1 MTASTAR
8 RLLLPSPLRRALP
21 CILIATLLIYQPLPL
36 YAQGSAP
43 ASEPDKLPSAPPDS
57 APLDA
62 AHASPAKATVPQAE
76 AAPSVPTNA
85 TASST
90 ASSTAS
96 APPSEPP
103 NAPPSASSSA
113 TGSATPSAPP
123 ANTAEAPEAV
133 EPDKPV
139 VDMALVR
146 SVIATALEFLAPR
159 TLEAHTS
166 REFTLWGLGCL
177 TALDPMLTL
186 DTRGADIRL
195 LTGQTTLLAQPAPTA
210 DNVEQWAKL
219 AVDFI
224 SAARAH
230 STSVGS
236 ASREDLVQAFF
247 DELFNHLDPY
257 SRYIGPSS
265 ATTDRQARVGG
276 EADAGVSLTR
286 KGRDIVISAVNANG
300 PAWTATVD
308 PGDKVLAVNNR
319 LTAGQS
325 VETVTGWLRGEE
337 DSRVT
342 LRLLSPGNRRG
353 HTIVLRRAKVP
364 PETVFAFASGP
375 LVVLRVT
382 SFSSDTAEEMSQYLD
397 QATQDPNLKGLII
410 DLRGNRG
417 GVLQQA
423 VTAAALLLD
432 RGVAAVTDGR
442 DQQAN
447 HIWAVQGGD
456 MTKGLPIAILVDGRT
471 ASAAEILAAAL
482 ADHRRAVVIG
492 SSTLGKGLVQTVAQL
507 PDEGELF
514 VTWSR
519 VIAPLH
525 WPLQGLGVMPQVCTS
540 LGEAEITRQ
549 MHDLAAGKLDNQP
562 AVEASRLARFPL
574 PVSRILAIRKA
585 CPAALGSDRDLDA
598 ARALLENPKGYKT
611 AIAAMPDDSASP
623 GPATHE

>member
-1 MTASTAR
+1 MTASTAP
-8 RLLLPSPLRRALP
+8 RLLPNPLRRVLP
-21 CILIATLLIYQPLPL
+21 CILIATLLVSQPLPAR
-36 YAQGSAP
+36 AQGSTPAP
-43 ASEPDKLPSAPPDS
+43 RPDTQPSAPPDT
-57 APLDA
+57 AQT
-62 AHASPAKATVPQAE
+62 SPAKTPVAPQPAAPAAATQPPPAPSAGPPPAIAPPVE
-76 AAPSVPTNA
+76 AAPSD
-85 TASST
+85 
-90 ASSTAS
+90 
-96 APPSEPP
+96 
-103 NAPPSASSSA
+103 
-113 TGSATPSAPP
+113 
-123 ANTAEAPEAV
+123 APEAV
-133 EPDKPV
+133 EPDKPT

-146 SVIATALEFLAPR
+146 SVIATALEFLTPR

-177 TALDPMLTL
+177 TALDPMLML

-195 LTGQTTLLAQPAPTA
+195 LAGQTTLLSQPAPAAT
-210 DNVEQWAKL
+210 NVEQWAKL

-224 SAARAH
+224 AAARGHSAA
-230 STSVGS
+230 VGS

-308 PGDKVLAVNNR
+308 AGDKLLAVDNR

-325 VETVTGWLRGEE
+325 VETVTSWLRGEE

-353 HTIVLRRAKVP
+353 HTIVLHRAKVP

-397 QATQDPNLKGLII
+397 QATQDPALKGLII

-456 MTKGLPIAILVDGRT
+456 MTNGLPIAILVDGRT

-525 WPLQGLGVMPQVCTS
+525 WPLQGLGVMPQLCTS
-540 LGEAEITRQ
+540 LGEAEMTHQ
-549 MHDLAAGKLDNQP
+549 MHDLATGKLSNQP
-562 AVEASRLARFPL
+562 AIEASRLARFPL
-574 PVSRILAIRKA
+574 PIPRILAIRKA
-585 CPAALGSDRDLDA
+585 CPAALGSDRDLEA
-598 ARALLENPKGYKT
+598 ARSLLQNPKWYKT
-611 AIAAMPDDSASP
+611 AIAAMPDDSASAT
-623 GPATHE
+623 PAAH

>member
-1 MTASTAR
+1 MPASTAR
-8 RLLLPSPLRRALP
+8 RLFPMPLRRALP
-21 CILIATLLIYQPLPL
+21 CILIATLLVYQPAPL
-36 YAQGSAP
+36 RAQGSSPAP
-43 ASEPDKLPSAPPDS
+43 GPDNLPSAQP
-57 APLDA
+57 DA
-62 AHASPAKATVPQAE
+62 ARPGPAQAAVPPQSG
-76 AAPSVPTNA
+76 AAPV
-85 TASST
+85 
-90 ASSTAS
+90 
-96 APPSEPP
+96 
-103 NAPPSASSSA
+103 
-113 TGSATPSAPP
+113 GTPD
-123 ANTAEAPEAV
+123 APEAV
-133 EPDKPV
+133 EPDKPS
-139 VDMALVR
+139 VDMGLVH

-166 REFTLWGLGCL
+166 RDFTLWGLGCL

-195 LTGQTTLLAQPAPTA
+195 LAGQTSLLSQPAPA
-210 DNVEQWAKL
+210 AGNAEDWAKL

-230 STSVGS
+230 SESVAD

-276 EADAGVSLTR
+276 EADAGLSLTR

-308 PGDKVLAVNNR
+308 PGDKLLAVNNR

-342 LRLLSPGNRRG
+342 LRLLSPGQRRG
-353 HTIVLRRAKVP
+353 HTVVLHRAKVP

-456 MTKGLPIAILVDGRT
+456 MTNGLPIAILVDGRT

-525 WPLQGLGVMPQVCTS
+525 WPLQGLGVMPQLCTS
-540 LGEAEITRQ
+540 LGETEMTRQ
-549 MHDLAAGKLDNQP
+549 MHDLAAGTLDNQP

-585 CPAALGSDRDLDA
+585 CPAALGSDRDLEV
-598 ARALLENPKGYKT
+598 ARAVLENPKWYKT
-611 AIAAMPDDSASP
+611 AIAAMPEDSASTSVVV
-623 GPATHE
+623 TH

>member
-1 MTASTAR
+1 M
-8 RLLLPSPLRRALP
+8 
-21 CILIATLLIYQPLPL
+21 
-36 YAQGSAP
+36 
-43 ASEPDKLPSAPPDS
+43 
-57 APLDA
+57 
-62 AHASPAKATVPQAE
+62 PQAE

>member
-1 MTASTAR
+1 MSANTAR
-8 RLLLPSPLRRALP
+8 RLFPITLRRALP
-21 CILIATLLIYQPLPL
+21 CILIATLLVSQPTPL
-36 YAQGSAP
+36 RAQSSSPTPG
-43 ASEPDKLPSAPPDS
+43 PDSLPSAPPDAAQSSPGKAVTPQPAPAPTS
-57 APLDA
+57 A
-62 AHASPAKATVPQAE
+62 AE
-76 AAPSVPTNA
+76 T
-85 TASST
+85 
-90 ASSTAS
+90 
-96 APPSEPP
+96 
-103 NAPPSASSSA
+103 
-113 TGSATPSAPP
+113 
-123 ANTAEAPEAV
+123 PEAV
-133 EPDKPV
+133 EPDKPG
-139 VDMALVR
+139 VDMGLIR
-146 SVIATALEFLAPR
+146 SVIGTALAFLGPR
-159 TLEAHTS
+159 TLESHTS

-186 DTRGADIRL
+186 DSRGADIRL
-195 LTGQTTLLAQPAPTA
+195 LAGQTSLISQPAPA
-210 DNVEQWAKL
+210 AGNAEDWAKL
-219 AVDFI
+219 AVDFMT
-224 SAARAH
+224 AARAH
-230 STSVGS
+230 SESVSS

-286 KGRDIVISAVNANG
+286 KGRDILISAVNANG
-300 PAWTATVD
+300 PAWSVTVD
-308 PGDKVLAVNNR
+308 PGDKLLAVNNR

-325 VETVTGWLRGEE
+325 VETVTNWLRGEE

-342 LRLLSPGNRRG
+342 LRLLSPGHRRG
-353 HTIVLRRAKVP
+353 HTVVLHRAKVP

-456 MTKGLPIAILVDGRT
+456 MTNGLPIAILVDGRT

-525 WPLQGLGVMPQVCTS
+525 WPLQGLGVMPQLCTS
-540 LGEAEITRQ
+540 LGESEMTHQ
-549 MHDLAAGKLDNQP
+549 MHALASGTLDNQP

-585 CPAALGSDRDLDA
+585 CPAALGSDRDLDV
-598 ARALLENPKGYKT
+598 ARAVLENPKWYKA
-611 AIAAMPDDSASP
+611 AISAMPEDSASP
-623 GPATHE
+623 GPVTH